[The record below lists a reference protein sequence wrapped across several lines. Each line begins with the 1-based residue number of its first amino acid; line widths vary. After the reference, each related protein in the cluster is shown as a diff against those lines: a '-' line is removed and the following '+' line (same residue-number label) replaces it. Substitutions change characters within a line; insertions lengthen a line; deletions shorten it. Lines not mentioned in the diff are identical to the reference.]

1 MNRYEI
7 GYKAALIGL
16 GITIVCFLLAGIF
29 HARFFSDVA
38 AIGILLGL
46 SSYLFGAF
54 KYAIKMAAG
63 IAKWGW
69 LIMPFPIDLFTFTVA
84 FIYAMILFI
93 FFPIIPARKAYKE
106 NCFGDRY
113 K

>member
-1 MNRYEI
+1 MSRYEI
-7 GYKAALIGL
+7 GYKIALAGL
-16 GITIVCFLLAGIF
+16 GITVICFFLASTF

-38 AIGILLGL
+38 AIGILMGF
-46 SSYLFGAF
+46 SSYFFGSF
-54 KYAIKMAAG
+54 KYALKMAAG

-84 FIYAMILFI
+84 FLYAMILFI

-106 NCFGDRY
+106 NCMRDN
-113 K
+113 